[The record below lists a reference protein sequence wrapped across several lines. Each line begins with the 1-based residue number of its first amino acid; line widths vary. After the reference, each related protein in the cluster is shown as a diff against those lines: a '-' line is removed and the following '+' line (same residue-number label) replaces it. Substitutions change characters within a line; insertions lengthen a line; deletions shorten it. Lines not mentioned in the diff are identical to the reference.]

1 MSLSDDVQRY
11 YAARAEKYNENS
23 ECNGSDVEQRLATIK
38 AILEKAFKGH
48 DVLEIACGTGYW
60 TEVVAK
66 TASSI
71 LATDVNLTMVALAQ
85 KRLAGFKNVRFLV
98 SDAYSLDSVPEG
110 FTAAFAVLWW
120 CHIPKSRIRQFLSV
134 LHSKLTPGAFVLFRD
149 QLADDDAAEHRS
161 DTDGN
166 ILAERMANG
175 RKFLIVKNIPTEKE
189 LLEILSGVA
198 EHIEYSQDRQW
209 GSWSVSYAVK
219 KG

>member
-1 MSLSDDVQRY
+1 MTLSDEIQEY
-11 YAARAEKYNENS
+11 YAAQARKYDENS
-23 ECNGSDVEQRLATIK
+23 GCNNPNVEKHLLPVK
-38 AILEKAFKGH
+38 ARFEKAFKGH

-66 TASSI
+66 TANSV
-71 LATDVNLTMVALAQ
+71 LATDVNPTMVALAR
-85 KRLAGFKNVRFLV
+85 KRLAGFKNVRFFV
-98 SDAYSLDSVPEG
+98 SDAYSLDGVPEG
-110 FTAAFAVLWW
+110 FTAAFGVLWW

-198 EHIEYSQDRQW
+198 ENIEYSQDRQW